1 MNVIIFPQLESQQ
14 EIPSVDLSNVLSVSS
29 SSSSDRNI
37 SFPLSYLFEIGDLP
51 IDPVSSSCVQSRSS
65 FHPPH
70 PSISTITCTKWSSVR
85 LPISCIRQQHSRWVY
100 TLMLMVIFVVCT
112 DPANVR
118 ILVSNQ
124 SRVFRVFLVQS
135 SRLWSCFATCKP
147 VISVKQI
154 LHFSANYKFLCHQS
168 CCPGRQHES
177 KRRWRHLYA
186 RYGNSVQNMPNLSNL
201 IQGQERPE
209 IL

>member
-1 MNVIIFPQLESQQ
+1 M
-14 EIPSVDLSNVLSVSS
+14 SN
-29 SSSSDRNI
+29 N
-37 SFPLSYLFEIGDLP
+37 
-51 IDPVSSSCVQSRSS
+51 
-65 FHPPH
+65 
-70 PSISTITCTKWSSVR
+70 T
-85 LPISCIRQQHSRWVY
+85 
-100 TLMLMVIFVVCT
+100 VVCT

>member
-100 TLMLMVIFVVCT
+100 TLMQWSHRHDQQLHLWAWSVSIMPLLIIFIERQVNRELFSNGILRRFWQQHQQLMIFLKKVNIYHVNAWIEF
-112 DPANVR
+112 PW
-118 ILVSNQ
+118 L
-124 SRVFRVFLVQS
+124 
-135 SRLWSCFATCKP
+135 
-147 VISVKQI
+147 
-154 LHFSANYKFLCHQS
+154 
-168 CCPGRQHES
+168 
-177 KRRWRHLYA
+177 
-186 RYGNSVQNMPNLSNL
+186 
-201 IQGQERPE
+201 
-209 IL
+209 